1 MLGVPPTNQGRFAA
15 YCIVIGVLLCGTAST
30 QEQPRP
36 AADLSSIKH
45 FIFIVKEN
53 RSFDHLFG
61 AFEPPPYGATTGLT
75 STGQVIPL
83 GRSPDVTPRDIGHS
97 WLATLQAMNNGKM
110 DSFDLIGAASPSLAC
125 TANQDYLCYT
135 QFTQQD
141 IPNYWAYA
149 RNFVLADQHFSAIHA
164 ESFPSHL
171 YTVAAQSGGVISNI
185 SKNGIG
191 CDTPGAA
198 VTVIDTQGH
207 VSSQFPCFSFQTL
220 ADTLEAANISW
231 KYYADGESI
240 WNPLDA
246 IDSIRNTSLWQKV
259 VPSDQLLTDAANGT
273 LPSVSWVVT
282 GSPWMEH
289 PTRSMCAGENWTVQH
304 LNAIMQG
311 PDWNSTVVFIT
322 WDEFG
327 GFYDHVPPPQTDYYG
342 LGPRV
347 PLLIISPYARPG
359 YISHTQYE
367 FASFLKLVEERF
379 NLAPLTL
386 RDQTAND
393 TLDSFDFAQQPL
405 APLVLQTR
413 NCSPASTT
421 ALDFPPQKVAKAS
434 AVKTVSVSNFGSSNL
449 SISSIALTG
458 SDFSKTTT
466 CGSSVPAYGVCTV
479 SVTFTPKS
487 TGKRT
492 GTLTITDSDV
502 TSPQVVALNGTG
514 TNVALSANPLRFG
527 RQTVG
532 TTSAVMSSN
541 LTNTGATT
549 LSISSIIVGGF
560 DYTKGTDCTTS
571 LAPGATCKISAKL
584 TPTTTG
590 TRYGTVTITD
600 SDPTSPQVL
609 SLTGVGTEVSASP
622 ASLTFA
628 NQMVGTTSP
637 PQKVTF
643 KNVGTTALN
652 VTSVAVLGSYSQPI
666 LYDYTQTN
674 TCVGSIPPGGSCTL
688 NVSFTPTVKGT
699 ISDTLTIYH
708 SDADSPLSV
717 KLTGTGI

>member
-1 MLGVPPTNQGRFAA
+1 
-15 YCIVIGVLLCGTAST
+15 
-30 QEQPRP
+30 
-36 AADLSSIKH
+36 
-45 FIFIVKEN
+45 
-53 RSFDHLFG
+53 
-61 AFEPPPYGATTGLT
+61 
-75 STGQVIPL
+75 
-83 GRSPDVTPRDIGHS
+83 
-97 WLATLQAMNNGKM
+97 
-110 DSFDLIGAASPSLAC
+110 
-125 TANQDYLCYT
+125 
-135 QFTQQD
+135 
-141 IPNYWAYA
+141 
-149 RNFVLADQHFSAIHA
+149 
-164 ESFPSHL
+164 
-171 YTVAAQSGGVISNI
+171 
-185 SKNGIG
+185 
-191 CDTPGAA
+191 
-198 VTVIDTQGH
+198 
-207 VSSQFPCFSFQTL
+207 
-220 ADTLEAANISW
+220 
-231 KYYADGESI
+231 
-240 WNPLDA
+240 
-246 IDSIRNTSLWQKV
+246 
-259 VPSDQLLTDAANGT
+259 
-273 LPSVSWVVT
+273 
-282 GSPWMEH
+282 
-289 PTRSMCAGENWTVQH
+289 
-304 LNAIMQG
+304 
-311 PDWNSTVVFIT
+311 
-322 WDEFG
+322 
-327 GFYDHVPPPQTDYYG
+327 
-342 LGPRV
+342 
-347 PLLIISPYARPG
+347 
-359 YISHTQYE
+359 
-367 FASFLKLVEERF
+367 
-379 NLAPLTL
+379 
-386 RDQTAND
+386 
-393 TLDSFDFAQQPL
+393 
-405 APLVLQTR
+405 
-413 NCSPASTT
+413 
-421 ALDFPPQKVAKAS
+421 
-434 AVKTVSVSNFGSSNL
+434 
-449 SISSIALTG
+449 

-549 LSISSIIVGGF
+549 LSISSIIVGGV